1 MEGKSEL
8 IRKIAKEQNSQLWE
22 PTMNKG
28 QIKLHASSAAA
39 AGCDALRRLFAWS
52 AERCDDA
59 NTYFIALSTK
69 YRR

>member
-1 MEGKSEL
+1 
-8 IRKIAKEQNSQLWE
+8 
-22 PTMNKG
+22 MNKD

-39 AGCDALRRLFAWS
+39 AGCDAMRRLFTWS